1 MSLTNEIL
9 YQNKKIDFKF
19 PNSFDQLMNDEYYDY
34 DQFEWFLYY
43 YFKDVD
49 GKEAKKMGA
58 KGKGD
63 GGADLIVSVR
73 KDDGSVYR
81 IGIQAKYWKN
91 RVGTGPINQLASAKK
106 RHDLTH
112 LWIITTSDL
121 TSDAKEI
128 AEVMQISILR
138 AEYVKKIIKE
148 IKEFHQKEITEK
160 GYSKIEFLPIK
171 EKKVEKVSNYIGEP
185 ETKIESDLKELRIAL
200 SKKYKLF
207 PLYMV
212 YNNEEMNSLIETNPQ
227 KLEDLNKVKGFG
239 AKKIETFGKEIIEFF
254 NNLKTSN
261 NSNTNDDLY
270 KALLEERPKIAR
282 YNKLTEEEV
291 YSDKV
296 AGYLAKMKP
305 KTKED
310 LNKIFGF
317 RKENI
322 EIFGEYLVKVI
333 NKAK

>member
-1 MSLTNEIL
+1 MNLINEIL
-9 YQNKKIDFKF
+9 RKTEKIDFKF

-34 DQFEWFLYY
+34 DKFEWFLYY
-43 YFKDVD
+43 YFKKIGNEV
-49 GKEAKKMGA
+49 KKIGA

-63 GGADLIVSVR
+63 GGADLIVSIHQ
-73 KDDGSVYR
+73 KDGSIYR
-81 IGIQAKYWKN
+81 VGIQAKYWKN
-91 RVGTGPINQLASAKK
+91 RVGAGPINQLASAKS
-106 RHDLTH
+106 RHDLSH
-112 LWIITTSDL
+112 LWLITTSDL

-138 AEYVKKIIKE
+138 AEDVKKMIEDIKE
-148 IKEFHQKEITEK
+148 IYQKEITEK
-160 GYSKIEFLPIK
+160 GISSIEFLPIK
-171 EKKVEKVSNYIGEP
+171 EKKVEKVSNAIEKP
-185 ETKIESDLKELRIAL
+185 ETQIESDLKELRIAL

-282 YNKLTEEEV
+282 YNKLTEDEV

-333 NKAK
+333 NKVK